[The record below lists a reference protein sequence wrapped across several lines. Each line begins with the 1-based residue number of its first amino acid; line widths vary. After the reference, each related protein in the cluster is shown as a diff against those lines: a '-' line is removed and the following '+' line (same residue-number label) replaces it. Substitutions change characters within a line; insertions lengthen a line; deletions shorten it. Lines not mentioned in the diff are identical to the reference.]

1 MFNGSNLRL
10 ARLYHELSL
19 EQVAERV
26 GKTRQYIQRLES
38 GYALPTKELTNEL
51 AYVLFVLPDFF
62 YNNEQSPVNEE
73 IVHFRKRSATRV
85 ATKLATLAKAELYR
99 RLIDVFEENL
109 NLPPVR
115 FPEIKVYTQED
126 IEKAAEKCRIDWGLG
141 FGPID
146 NMTRLAEKLGAFVTS
161 FDSVSDDV
169 DALSVP
175 LERPFI
181 VRNTAKK
188 SPCRQRFDIAHE
200 VGHLIFH
207 GGISTGDRITE
218 SQANRFASALLLPRS
233 AMAKYFPKPI
243 GGRIDWK
250 GLSQFKL
257 TWKVSKAAIIY
268 RAHQLSL
275 LTDAQYKT
283 AFFGLKRKGEAI
295 DEKEDCLISHE
306 KPELFYNAMDVL
318 LNNVYSDIESLSK
331 RLNILPEMLRELINE
346 KYSEKILFKSQSK
359 SNLNH
364 DNVIS
369 LSSYR
374 LACS

>member
-38 GYALPTKELTNEL
+38 GSAAPTPEL
-51 AYVLFVLPDFF
+51 ANKLAAILCVMPEFF
-62 YNNEQSPVNEE
+62 EVKAQSPVNEE
-73 IVHFRKRSATRV
+73 IVHFRKRSSTRM
-85 ATKLATLAKAELYR
+85 ATKWATLAKAELYR
-99 RLIDVFEENL
+99 RLIEVFDEYL
-109 NLPPVR
+109 DLPPVR
-115 FPEIKVYTQED
+115 FPELRAHTQDE
-126 IEKAAEKCRIDWGLG
+126 IEKAAEKCRADWGLG
-141 FGPID
+141 LGPID

-175 LERPFI
+175 LSRPFI

-200 VGHLIFH
+200 VAHLILH
-207 GGISTGDRITE
+207 EGVSTGDRVTE

-233 AMAKYFPKPI
+233 AMAKYFPRPI
-243 GGRIDWK
+243 GGRIDWQ

-283 AFFGLKRKGEAI
+283 AFSGLKRKGEAI
-295 DEKEDCLISHE
+295 DEKEDCLIPQE
-306 KPELFYNAMDVL
+306 TPEFFHKAMK
-318 LNNVYSDIESLSK
+318 Y
-331 RLNILPEMLRELINE
+331 LINDMSIDVGSLAQRLCITPAMLE
-346 KYSEKILFKSQSK
+346 DL
-359 SNLNH
+359 SNGALLTSLKHENIP
-364 DNVIS
+364 DNVVS
-369 LSSYR
+369 MSAYR
-374 LACS
+374 FRKS

>member
-1 MFNGSNLRL
+1 MFYGSNLRL

-26 GKTRQYIQRLES
+26 NKTRQYIQRLES
-38 GYALPTKELTNEL
+38 GTAVPTADLTNKL
-51 AYVLFVLPDFF
+51 AAVLLVTPEFF
-62 YNNEQSPVNEE
+62 EMQQQSPVNEE
-73 IVHFRKRSATRV
+73 LVHFRKRSSTRMG
-85 ATKLATLAKAELYR
+85 TKLATLAKAELYR
-99 RLIDVFEENL
+99 RLIEVFEEYL
-109 NLPPVR
+109 DLPAVR
-115 FPEIKVYTQED
+115 FPEMKVNTQED
-126 IEKAAEKCRIDWGLG
+126 IEKAAEKCRRDWGLG

-175 LERPFI
+175 LSRPFI
-181 VRNTAKK
+181 VRNMAKK

-200 VGHLIFH
+200 VAHLILH
-207 GGISTGDRITE
+207 GGISTGDRETE
-218 SQANRFASALLLPRS
+218 SQANRFASALLLPRT
-233 AMAKYFPKPI
+233 AMAKYFPRPV
-243 GGRIDWK
+243 GGRFNWQ

-295 DEKEDCLISHE
+295 DEKEDCLIPNE
-306 KPELFYNAMDVL
+306 KPELFTKALQCLLTDLSVDVQ
-318 LNNVYSDIESLSK
+318 SLAR
-331 RLNILPEMLRELINE
+331 RLNITPTMLAELVNDYTLTTTPNVATE
-346 KYSEKILFKSQSK
+346 
-359 SNLNH
+359 
-364 DNVIS
+364 NVIS
-369 LSSYR
+369 MFAYR
-374 LACS
+374 IKTS

>member
-38 GYALPTKELTNEL
+38 GSAVPTPEL
-51 AYVLFVLPDFF
+51 ANKLAAVLFVMPEFF
-62 YNNEQSPVNEE
+62 EAKEQSPVNEE
-73 IVHFRKRSATRV
+73 IVHFRKRSSTRM
-85 ATKLATLAKAELYR
+85 ATKWATLAKAELYR
-99 RLIDVFEENL
+99 RLIVVFDEYL
-109 NLPPVR
+109 DLPSVK
-115 FPEIKVYTQED
+115 FPELRVHTQED
-126 IEKAAEKCRIDWGLG
+126 IEKAAEKCRADWGLG
-141 FGPID
+141 LGPID

-175 LERPFI
+175 LSRPFI

-200 VGHLIFH
+200 IAHLIIH
-207 GGISTGDRITE
+207 DGVSTGDRATE

-233 AMAKYFPKPI
+233 AMAKYFPRPV
-243 GGRIDWK
+243 GGRIDWQ

-283 AFFGLKRKGEAI
+283 AFLGLKRKGEAI
-295 DEKEDCLISHE
+295 DEKEDCLIPQE
-306 KPELFYNAMDVL
+306 KPELFHKAMKCLINDMSIDVDTLARRLCITPMMLEELANDKL
-318 LNNVYSDIESLSK
+318 LAGLASEHAFENVVSLSA
-331 RLNILPEMLRELINE
+331 
-346 KYSEKILFKSQSK
+346 
-359 SNLNH
+359 
-364 DNVIS
+364 
-369 LSSYR
+369 YR
-374 LACS
+374 LRQA

>member
-26 GKTRQYIQRLES
+26 EKTRQYIQRLES
-38 GYALPTKELTNEL
+38 GSAVPTPEL
-51 AYVLFVLPDFF
+51 ANKLAAVLFVMPEFF
-62 YNNEQSPVNEE
+62 EVKEQSPVNEE
-73 IVHFRKRSATRV
+73 IVHFRKRSSTRM
-85 ATKLATLAKAELYR
+85 ATKWATLAKAELFR
-99 RLIDVFEENL
+99 RLIEVFDEYLE
-109 NLPPVR
+109 LPPVK
-115 FPEIKVYTQED
+115 FPELRAYTQDE
-126 IEKAAEKCRIDWGLG
+126 IEKAAEKCRADWGLG
-141 FGPID
+141 LGPID

-175 LERPFI
+175 LSRPFI

-200 VGHLIFH
+200 VAHLILH
-207 GGISTGDRITE
+207 EGVSTGDRVTE

-233 AMAKYFPKPI
+233 AMAKYFPRPI
-243 GGRIDWK
+243 GGRIDWQ

-295 DEKEDCLISHE
+295 DEKEDCLIPQE
-306 KPELFYNAMDVL
+306 KPELFNKALKYIINDMCVDAQSLAHRLHITPVMLEELTNDTL
-318 LNNVYSDIESLSK
+318 LAGFSSDQVSENVVSMSA
-331 RLNILPEMLRELINE
+331 
-346 KYSEKILFKSQSK
+346 
-359 SNLNH
+359 
-364 DNVIS
+364 
-369 LSSYR
+369 YR
-374 LACS
+374 FRQA

>member
-26 GKTRQYIQRLES
+26 EKTRQYIQRLES
-38 GYALPTKELTNEL
+38 GSAVPTPEL
-51 AYVLFVLPDFF
+51 ANKLAAILFVMPEFF
-62 YNNEQSPVNEE
+62 EVNDQSPVNEE
-73 IVHFRKRSATRV
+73 IVHFRKRSSTRM
-85 ATKLATLAKAELYR
+85 ATKWATLAKAELYR
-99 RLIDVFEENL
+99 RVIEVFDEYL
-109 NLPPVR
+109 DLPPVR
-115 FPEIKVYTQED
+115 FPELRAYTQDE
-126 IEKAAEKCRIDWGLG
+126 IEKAAEKCRVNWGLG

-175 LERPFI
+175 LRRPFI

-200 VGHLIFH
+200 VAHLILH
-207 GGISTGDRITE
+207 EGLSTGDRVTE

-233 AMAKYFPKPI
+233 AMAKYFPRPI
-243 GGRIDWK
+243 GGRIDWQ

-295 DEKEDCLISHE
+295 DEKEDCLIPQE
-306 KPELFYNAMDVL
+306 TPELFHKAMKYLTNEMSIDA
-318 LNNVYSDIESLSK
+318 NSLAR
-331 RLNILPEMLRELINE
+331 RLCITPEMLEELSNGTLLAGLE
-346 KYSEKILFKSQSK
+346 CENLSE
-359 SNLNH
+359 
-364 DNVIS
+364 NVVS
-369 LSSYR
+369 MSAYR
-374 LACS
+374 FRQA